1 MNISLGGNGVFPI
14 QQQSS
19 ESDQGLQINGR
30 IDVNIQADV
39 RINIGGCYG
48 GAGNSSDNFDC
59 EGNPIGYDDSHLYG
73 GSCNGGTSG
82 TQEPSSGYE
91 CGQPADE
98 NYADENYGDN
108 SSTDFEDALNDEMA
122 QQQEYNQQIQTAL
135 QLSEKMIAHTIIM
148 NAEASA
154 QKMKTDT
161 SNSIANGYVDSS
173 NKSTNANTQS
183 SKGIN
188 F

>member
-1 MNISLGGNGVFPI
+1 MNISLGGNGVYPI

-30 IDVNIQADV
+30 IDVNIQADI
-39 RINIGGCYG
+39 RINIGGCYAG
-48 GAGNSSDNFDC
+48 GSGNASDNFDC
-59 EGNPIGYDDSHLYG
+59 EGNPVGYDDSHLYG
-73 GSCNGGTSG
+73 GSCNGGPSG
-82 TQEPSSGYE
+82 TQVPSSE
-91 CGQPADE
+91 E
-98 NYADENYGDN
+98 EEYGN
-108 SSTDFEDALNDEMA
+108 SSSTEFEDAMNDELA
-122 QQQEYNQQIQTAL
+122 QQQEYSQQIQTAL

-173 NKSTNANTQS
+173 NKATNANTQS